1 LKQNRK
7 LKRVLHSILFEADTP
22 IGKLFD
28 VLLIV
33 LILLSVLTV
42 MLETIG
48 PLNDLYH
55 VYFVYIEWIITIMF
69 TIEYLLRIYSVLR
82 PRNYIFS
89 FYGIVDF
96 LAILPLYL
104 SLVFVGTQSFAII
117 RALRL
122 LRIFR
127 VFKLGHYL
135 SQGEIITQSIKRS
148 IPKIAVFLYFV
159 IMLVVVFGSVMYLI
173 EGGDNPQF
181 DSIPRGIYWAIVTL
195 TTVGYG
201 DIAPMNPL
209 GQFLASI
216 VMIMGYAVIA
226 VPTGIISA
234 EIIKAREDQD
244 ITTQACPYCMKEGHD
259 VDATFC
265 KHCGEALNE

>member
-1 LKQNRK
+1 MKNQK
-7 LKRVLHSILFEADTP
+7 IKRALHSILFEADTP
-22 IGKLFD
+22 TGKLFD
-28 VLLIV
+28 VLLIIMIV
-33 LILLSVLTV
+33 LSVLTV

-48 PLNDLYH
+48 PLDNVYH
-55 VYFVYIEWIITIMF
+55 SYFVIIEWIITILF
-69 TIEYLLRIYSVLR
+69 TVEYILRVYSVQR
-82 PRNYIFS
+82 PWNYVLS
-89 FYGIVDF
+89 FYGVIDF

-135 SQGEIITQSIKRS
+135 SQGEIITQSLKRS

-159 IMLVVVFGSVMYLI
+159 LLMVVVFGSVMYLI
-173 EGGDNPQF
+173 EGGSNEQF

-201 DIAPMNPL
+201 DIAPMTSL
-209 GQFLASI
+209 GQLLASI
-216 VMIMGYAVIA
+216 VMVMGYAVIA

-234 EIIKAREDQD
+234 EIIKAREDME

-259 VDATFC
+259 ADAIYCKFC
-265 KHCGEALNE
+265 SEALN

>member
-1 LKQNRK
+1 
-7 LKRVLHSILFEADTP
+7 
-22 IGKLFD
+22 
-28 VLLIV
+28 
-33 LILLSVLTV
+33 

-48 PLNDLYH
+48 PLDNVYH
-55 VYFVYIEWIITIMF
+55 VYFVYAEWIITIIF
-69 TIEYLLRIYSVLR
+69 TIEYVLRIYSVAK
-82 PRNYIFS
+82 PWNYITS
-89 FYGIVDF
+89 FYGIVDL

-104 SLVFVGTQSFAII
+104 SLFFVGTQSFAII

-135 SQGEIITQSIKRS
+135 DQGKVITLSLKRS

-159 IMLVVVFGSVMYLI
+159 ILMVLVFGSIMYLV
-173 EGGDNPQF
+173 EGGSNPQF
-181 DSIPRGIYWAIVTL
+181 DSIPTSIYWAIVTL

-201 DIAPMNPL
+201 DIAPHTPF

-234 EIIKAREDQD
+234 EIIRERAEDN
-244 ITTQACPYCMKEGHD
+244 ITTQACRCCMKEGHEP
-259 VDATFC
+259 DAIYC
-265 KHCGEALNE
+265 KFCGEALN